1 MTPSRSST
9 GTDLSTLPA
18 AARADL
24 PRAHHY
30 GEFYGLKPLPD
41 DDRPLLLVHGNCQAE
56 SLRLLLQRAPES
68 PCASIRIPP
77 LHEIAVDEIPCL
89 QGLLARCAVLLTQ
102 PVANGYHDLPLGTD
116 DVRRTAAR
124 ARTVV
129 FPIIRFVGLHPYQVV
144 TNSSDHR
151 PPAVPYHD
159 LRTVL
164 RAAGL
169 PSPPPLDA
177 AHLDAV
183 TTWSIRALQ
192 RREEA
197 AGAVPVH
204 DLLRAARTRAANTI
218 NHPGNPVLVG
228 MARRVQRTLGWPETA
243 VDPGYEMLGSVHAPL
258 EPEVRDAVDPT
269 VDVRPD
275 WVVDGRPVTDAS
287 IAAAQLAWCHQRPD
301 VVRVVLS
308 RAAEQLRCLGVTDG

>member
-1 MTPSRSST
+1 MN
-9 GTDLSTLPA
+9 GDLSTLPA

-41 DDRPLLLVHGNCQAE
+41 GDRPLLVVHGNCQAE
-56 SLRLLLQRAPES
+56 ALRLLLQRAPEA
-68 PCASIRIPP
+68 PCLSVRIPP
-77 LHEIAVDEIPCL
+77 LHEIALDEIPCL
-89 QGLLARCAVLLTQ
+89 ERLLTRSAVLLTQ
-102 PVANGYHDLPLGTD
+102 PVADGYHGLPLGSA

-124 ARTVV
+124 ARTLV

-144 TNSSDHR
+144 TNSPDHR
-151 PPAVPYHD
+151 PPVIPYHD
-159 LRTVL
+159 LRTVR

-169 PSPPPLDA
+169 PPAPPLDA
-177 AHLDAV
+177 AHLDTV
-183 TTWSIRALQ
+183 TTWSIHALR

-228 MARRVQRTLGWPETA
+228 MARRVQRALGWPETA

-258 EPEVRDAVDPT
+258 EREVRDTLDPS

-275 WVVDGRPVTDAS
+275 WVVDGRPVTDANV
-287 IAAAQLAWCHQRPD
+287 AAGQLAWYDERPD
-301 VVRVVLS
+301 VVRAVLD
-308 RAAEQLRCLGVTDG
+308 RAAEQLACLGVDRRPT